1 MLSLTLLGASAA
13 NKRRKIFHML
23 AACLFV
29 RYLIANIS
37 KRETGEQGLTSYEIS
52 RTNQNQSQSIL
63 KKLWKK

>member
-23 AACLFV
+23 GACLFV

-37 KRETGEQGLTSYEIS
+37 KRETGEHGLTS
-52 RTNQNQSQSIL
+52 
-63 KKLWKK
+63 